1 MNHGSTSR
9 QRDCGVGA
17 KSGAAGCSRP
27 WLLLGFV
34 LLVAGSLCAE
44 TTNIIR
50 RQVLLPDGRPAV
62 GAKIHGVLHSRDDR
76 RREIRTVT
84 DAAGK
89 FASDFELK
97 DYDEGC
103 LTIDA
108 TNCALLVMQIFGRS
122 WMLST
127 NQEEKSAIQLK
138 AAYSVSGQVVD
149 AENRG
154 VAGAQVVTAG
164 LHPHTYLPLWL
175 REVNAEAWP
184 ELGAVSGK
192 DGHFKLRGIEYEGI
206 NRTPTLQVSLAVFT
220 AGTDRKLSGE
230 VVFTHQLVK
239 ERGAVTNPVV
249 VLHPTVSITGRA
261 SNPITRRPVEGAN
274 VSVSGTSAF
283 RFPPVVTG
291 AGGRFTFRE
300 FPSYARL
307 QFSVTHSNYASAHVF
322 RPKAKRGDSQVAVDN
337 LEIRLRPFVTVSGKI
352 VDAESGGP
360 MIVPVELT
368 VKKEEALTQG
378 FVQTIHHSLSSG
390 QGNAPSNG
398 VFSVQIPAGP
408 VAFHVAS
415 SSSTGAYRK
424 PYDHESVITVPPDG
438 QTELLLKIPRKP
450 GVLVQLESSEPWK
463 MQRVGYGGDLIINVR
478 EEKSNGYGYADY
490 TPLWFFPVEEWGR
503 KMEVNMVRRINR
515 SNGTSDDIEIF
526 PWTGIVADPKTW
538 PVRLKVP

>member
-1 MNHGSTSR
+1 M
-9 QRDCGVGA
+9 
-17 KSGAAGCSRP
+17 SGAAGRSWL
-27 WLLLGFV
+27 WLLLV
-34 LLVAGSLCAE
+34 LLVAGSVRAE
-44 TTNIIR
+44 TNVIR

-62 GAKIHGVLHSRDDR
+62 GAKIHGVLLSRDDR

-89 FASDFELK
+89 FAADFELK

-108 TNCALLVMQIFGRS
+108 TNCALLVMQFYSRS

-127 NQEEKSAIQLK
+127 NREEKSAIQLK
-138 AAYSVSGQVVD
+138 AAYSVPGQVVD
-149 AENRG
+149 EDNRG
-154 VAGAQVVTAG
+154 VSGAQVVTVG
-164 LHPHTYLPLWL
+164 LHPRTYLPLWL
-175 REVNAEAWP
+175 RDVHPQAWP

-192 DGHFKLRGIEYEGI
+192 DGHFQLRGIDYVGI
-206 NRTPTLQVSLAVFT
+206 NRMPSLQVSLAAFT

-230 VVFTHQLVK
+230 VVFTHRL
-239 ERGAVTNPVV
+239 EAGSGAVTNPVA

-261 SNPITRRPVEGAN
+261 VNPITGRPVEGAT

-283 RFPPVVTG
+283 RFQPVVTG
-291 AGGRFTFRE
+291 ADGRFTFLE

-307 QFSVTHSNYASAHVF
+307 QFSVTHSNYAPANVF
-322 RPKAKRGDSQVAVDN
+322 RPEAKRGEPQAAVEK

-360 MIVPVELT
+360 MMMPVELT
-368 VKKEEALTQG
+368 VKKEEVLTQG
-378 FVQTIHHSLSSG
+378 FVQTIHQSLSSG
-390 QGNAPSNG
+390 QGNPPSNG
-398 VFSVQIPAGP
+398 MFSVQIPAGP
-408 VAFHVAS
+408 VVFLVAS

-424 PYDHESVITVPPDG
+424 AFDHESVITIPPDG
-438 QTELLLKIPRKP
+438 QRELLLKIPRKP